1 MEIVTFADA
10 IRLRSLVDLKKDRLK
25 IDAAKQ
31 HILITDEEIEEL
43 SQKIKKAIKYGM
55 KKVDVNPRI
64 AQTIKAYF
72 ESLIQ
77 QSE

>member
-1 MEIVTFADA
+1 MDVITFTTVVK
-10 IRLRSLVDLKKDRLK
+10 IRRLIELEKPKLK

-43 SQKIKKAIKYGM
+43 AKKMKQAIQPGM
-55 KKVDVNPRI
+55 KKIDVSPRI
-64 AQTIKAYF
+64 AQTIKVYF